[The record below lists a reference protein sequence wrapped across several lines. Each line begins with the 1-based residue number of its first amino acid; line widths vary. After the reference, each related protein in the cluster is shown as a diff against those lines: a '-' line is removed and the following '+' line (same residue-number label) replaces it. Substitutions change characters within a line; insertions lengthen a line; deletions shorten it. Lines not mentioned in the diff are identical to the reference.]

1 MTDERIA
8 RLMRRFAVAAK
19 AHHAALEALDE
30 SGANAHARV
39 IAGLFAAISATGG
52 AGREALL
59 LLVEDSESE
68 VAGMAA
74 VYSLRFRPEP
84 CLALLRRLAAGEGL
98 LAFRAAGALKRWEEG
113 EWELSLGQVESFRLD
128 NEQGK

>member
-1 MTDERIA
+1 MTDERVG
-8 RLMRRFAVAAK
+8 RLVHRFAVAAR

-39 IAGLFAAISATGG
+39 IARLFAAISAVGTE
-52 AGREALL
+52 GREALRA
-59 LLVEDSESE
+59 LVESPESA

-84 CLALLRRLAAGEGL
+84 CLAVLRRLAVGEGL
-98 LAFRAAGALKRWEEG
+98 LAFRAAAALERWETG
-113 EWELSLGQVESFRLD
+113 AWELP
-128 NEQGK
+128 